1 MGTAVFIFKHWKK
14 ILGAIV
20 CGLLIFAMKTDEKN
34 QQNACTSTAGSTG
47 PVTTKGLAY
56 PMPID
61 TNVISGYGLRT
72 GEYSGF
78 HHGADF
84 AAPLGTPIYAFADG
98 TVVDARDQGVDGFG
112 GWVVI
117 LHTIEGKEMSTVY
130 GHEDPGG
137 VMVKTGDHVKAG
149 QQIARV
155 GNSGQSGGPHMHF
168 ELHNGNR
175 MNGMGDI
182 DPEPWTEKV
191 REETRNGGG
200 EKKDNKNTEKKD
212 DKKPKDNKKD
222 DQHQVSPDI
231 QSQNDTEIQIG
242 DIQLR
247 RAQQII
253 EVGKKRNADEM
264 VIQAAISAAITE
276 STLKNLASKAV
287 PESLSYPNDG
297 VAEGDADSVG
307 LYQQRV
313 SVWGEK
319 AGGIKGLMDP
329 EQQINWFYDTAETVP
344 HDSVGQIGADVERPA
359 EQYRG
364 RYTEHAP
371 QAKRIYDHLKDG
383 VSGSLLCGSGS
394 AETAD
399 ELGGKILAAARE
411 QFGMPYIW
419 GGGDHKG
426 PTGNPPG
433 FDCSGLTMYA
443 VAKATGGDVK
453 LLHQTNLQMNDPNL
467 EKITWENRR
476 PGDLLYFGG
485 PTDYH
490 HVSIYSGE
498 KDGKDMQYEAQM
510 AGVPLGEYPVRK
522 DGDVQVR
529 RVKFKD
535 KKLDNKNT
543 EKKDDKKPKDN
554 KKDDDDITTRD

>member
-1 MGTAVFIFKHWKK
+1 
-14 ILGAIV
+14 
-20 CGLLIFAMKTDEKN
+20 
-34 QQNACTSTAGSTG
+34 
-47 PVTTKGLAY
+47 
-56 PMPID
+56 
-61 TNVISGYGLRT
+61 
-72 GEYSGF
+72 
-78 HHGADF
+78 
-84 AAPLGTPIYAFADG
+84 
-98 TVVDARDQGVDGFG
+98 
-112 GWVVI
+112 
-117 LHTIEGKEMSTVY
+117 
-130 GHEDPGG
+130 
-137 VMVKTGDHVKAG
+137 
-149 QQIARV
+149 
-155 GNSGQSGGPHMHF
+155 
-168 ELHNGNR
+168 
-175 MNGMGDI
+175 
-182 DPEPWTEKV
+182 
-191 REETRNGGG
+191 
-200 EKKDNKNTEKKD
+200 
-212 DKKPKDNKKD
+212 
-222 DQHQVSPDI
+222 
-231 QSQNDTEIQIG
+231 
-242 DIQLR
+242 
-247 RAQQII
+247 
-253 EVGKKRNADEM
+253 M

-453 LLHQTNLQMNDPNL
+453 LLHQTTLQMNDPNL

-554 KKDDDDITTRD
+554 KKDDDDITPRD